1 MLNIK
6 NSLYS
11 DIKLYCA
18 ANNITDVDLF
28 CNKLLEQAFV
38 SEKYGD
44 KPDIVIKKEIK
55 VEEKLVYNPENIV
68 TSPEV
73 KIEEIQSEQK
83 PKKES
88 KKVNLNDDYK
98 VYDNI

>member
-28 CNKLLEQAFV
+28 CNKLLEKAFV

-44 KPDIVIKKEIK
+44 KPDIIIKKEI
-55 VEEKLVYNPENIV
+55 
-68 TSPEV
+68 
-73 KIEEIQSEQK
+73 
-83 PKKES
+83 
-88 KKVNLNDDYK
+88 
-98 VYDNI
+98 